1 MRRRGHEDIAS
12 KDVYLNGFAL
22 VAVVAYLL
30 LMLINP
36 PSQKSDQP
44 PPGNLIVT
52 IVWPEG
58 PTDIDVWVWSEGEER
73 PIGYSNRT
81 GKFWSLLRDDLG
93 TRNDT
98 LPANIENAYSREIP
112 SGRTVVNTHCFSC
125 PSTPVTVAIEVAVVN
140 GGRSR
145 ILLRTNVTL
154 HSNGQELT
162 VVSFE
167 LRDGAM
173 VPGSAHNVFFPMYEN
188 WGQPND

>member
-1 MRRRGHEDIAS
+1 MRRRGQEDIAS

-58 PTDIDVWVWSEGEER
+58 GEQDVDLWVTSDGEER
-73 PIGYSNRT
+73 PIGFSNRS

-93 TRNDT
+93 KRNDT
-98 LPANIENAYSREIP
+98 LNINAENAYSRDIP
-112 SGRTVVNTHCFSC
+112 QGRTTLNLFCYTCKAVPVPVGVEIVV
-125 PSTPVTVAIEVAVVN
+125 VIN
-140 GGRSR
+140 GTSR
-145 ILLRTNVTL
+145 TLLETKVTL
-154 HSNGQELT
+154 YRHGQEIT

-167 LRDGAM
+167 LTSEGTI
-173 VPGSAHNVFFPMYEN
+173 VPGSTDNAFRSLYARA
-188 WGQPND
+188 GQ